1 MLTPSCGKNSYFW
14 TLRPRHLVGKTEYLA
29 EYSVFGLPLHKK
41 NMMLCY
47 YVTSIVVYITY
58 SEKDSEK
65 VSSAK
70 VCHPLNLTTSKR
82 LR

>member
-1 MLTPSCGKNSYFW
+1 MYF
-14 TLRPRHLVGKTEYLA
+14 TILLGCK
-29 EYSVFGLPLHKK
+29 YS
-41 NMMLCY
+41 
-47 YVTSIVVYITY
+47 SIYIYITY

-82 LR
+82 LRYNICTYPMSGLKNSSNNISDVMNEPEKNL

>member
-1 MLTPSCGKNSYFW
+1 MYF
-14 TLRPRHLVGKTEYLA
+14 TILLGCK
-29 EYSVFGLPLHKK
+29 YS
-41 NMMLCY
+41 
-47 YVTSIVVYITY
+47 SIFIYITY

-82 LR
+82 LRYNICTYPMSDLKNSSNNISDVMNEPEKNL

>member
-1 MLTPSCGKNSYFW
+1 MYF
-14 TLRPRHLVGKTEYLA
+14 TILLGCK
-29 EYSVFGLPLHKK
+29 YS
-41 NMMLCY
+41 
-47 YVTSIVVYITY
+47 SIYIYITY

-82 LR
+82 LRYNICTYPMSGLKNSSNNISDVMNEPEKNM

>member
-1 MLTPSCGKNSYFW
+1 MYYTILLGCK
-14 TLRPRHLVGKTEYLA
+14 
-29 EYSVFGLPLHKK
+29 YS
-41 NMMLCY
+41 
-47 YVTSIVVYITY
+47 SIYIYITY

-82 LR
+82 LRYNICTYPMSGLKNSTSTNNIGDVMNEPEKNL